1 MADHNIATSQNLL
14 KRLEEEVR
22 FLSDLM
28 SELDT
33 FVSKTENIS
42 TQAVYVSY
50 ALKRTWKDT
59 EQAYKSWKRDIEKH

>member
-1 MADHNIATSQNLL
+1 MADHNIATPQHLL

-28 SELDT
+28 SELDG
-33 FVSKTENIS
+33 FVSKAENIS
-42 TQAVYVSY
+42 SQAVYVSY

-59 EQAYKSWKRDIEKH
+59 EQAYKSWKRDTEES